1 MEGCEVRDVV
11 EDAAE
16 DVVVCEFEDGARGV
30 LDWCGVLEGG
40 WWEDGRSAVD
50 ADGAHEVDGDV
61 GYVVGAV
68 FTEGETDDE

>member
-30 LDWCGVLEGG
+30 LDWCGVLKGDGG
-40 WWEDGRSAVD
+40 GT
-50 ADGAHEVDGDV
+50 DGAL
-61 GYVVGAV
+61 
-68 FTEGETDDE
+68 